1 MTSKKNPEKFL
12 FFGQAG
18 LAKFRKNVASAGM
31 LRKISDVHN
40 NDKSKNADFCAKTFQ
55 DDRPPV
61 VFFFF
66 FFKNSFTQF
75 PHLIEFCHKSH
86 VEIQA
91 S

>member
-1 MTSKKNPEKFL
+1 
-12 FFGQAG
+12 
-18 LAKFRKNVASAGM
+18 M

-40 NDKSKNADFCAKTFQ
+40 NDNSERLKMQIFARKLFKMT
-55 DDRPPV
+55 DRPRAGP
-61 VFFFF
+61 F